1 MRRAR
6 RDPAPR
12 PRRTDR
18 RRAAPA
24 GSWGL
29 RRPALDRPV
38 AVRPVL
44 ERAVVQAHREADG
57 ARGEEHGGRLLADVA
72 VADDRVAGLHSCV
85 AEQLGEFGRRLEDV
99 AVVYDL
105 SERDAPGPG
114 DMAVAACIPGTAFH
128 DAVIETRG
136 AGVHEIVSGGLR
148 VGPNPPT
155 APHHRPN

>member
-29 RRPALDRPV
+29 RRLGLDRPV

-57 ARGEEHGGRLLADVA
+57 SCGEQHGGRLLADVA
-72 VADDRVAGLHSCV
+72 VADDRVARLHPGV
-85 AEQLGEFGRRLEDV
+85 AEQFGEFGRRLEDV

-105 SERDAPGPG
+105 TERDAPGAG
-114 DMAVAACIPGTAFH
+114 DMAVPSSIPG
-128 DAVIETRG
+128 
-136 AGVHEIVSGGLR
+136 
-148 VGPNPPT
+148 
-155 APHHRPN
+155 